1 MVKPYSKFLTF
12 FFLQICAFE
21 SVTYV
26 DFSECELITKIPD
39 LSMTPNI
46 KQLNLRLCKNLV
58 EIDDSVGRLD
68 KLEVW
73 DLACCFRPRTLPS
86 CLMMKSLR
94 IFNLLGCSSLN
105 KFPNILHEMKG
116 VKILQLPKPIELPLS
131 FRNLTGLKELFF
143 RTALAVP
150 QYLPG
155 SIHSLQHIE
164 RLSLR
169 GNSIF
174 PRDVEIDRQ
183 PLCNSLGGF
192 SNYVFSSLK
201 QLHLRCFKIRSEKDF
216 ILSYCCPRTLEELY
230 KSKVELSRQML
241 CIGGCNER
249 QEIPRLPQSIIYVG
263 ASNCLSLDSQ
273 YFFQDNY
280 FSMFDLLQQMDR
292 DIVQQE
298 ALKEHGERSKQW
310 CYEQALEIVTEN
322 MVCPSINFFIFFT

>member
-1 MVKPYSKFLTF
+1 
-12 FFLQICAFE
+12 
-21 SVTYV
+21 
-26 DFSECELITKIPD
+26 
-39 LSMTPNI
+39 MTPNI
-46 KQLNLRLCKNLV
+46 KQLNHRLCKNLV

-73 DLACCFRPRTLPS
+73 DLACCFRLLTLPS

-155 SIHSLQHIE
+155 SIHSIQHIE

-192 SNYVFSSLK
+192 SNYVFPSLK
-201 QLHLRCFKIRSEKDF
+201 QLHLRFFKIRSDKDF
-216 ILSYCCPRTLEELY
+216 ILSYCCPRTLEEFY
-230 KSKVELSRQML
+230 KSKVVTFPESLSRQML
-241 CIGGCNER
+241 
-249 QEIPRLPQSIIYVG
+249 QEIPRPPQSIIYVG

-273 YFFQDNY
+273 SFFQDNY
-280 FSMFDLLQQMDR
+280 FSTYDLLQQMDR
-292 DIVQQE
+292 DIVQQ
-298 ALKEHGERSKQW
+298 ALKEHGERSKLW
-310 CYEQALEIVTEN
+310 CYEQALEIVTEY
-322 MVCPSINFFIFFT
+322 MVCPSINFFLFFT